1 MRPMKT
7 VKSLK
12 LLTVLLIIGTS
23 LFGCSSKEKNL
34 NTADGLFEY
43 AKEFD
48 ESERYEVALQ
58 KYAEV
63 RNKFPYSS
71 FATEA
76 ELAIADVHYKRES
89 YTEAEIAY
97 QNFRD
102 LHPKH
107 PKSDYVL
114 YKIAMSYY
122 MQLPETIDRDLTSG
136 KDAIYHFSEL
146 IKIYPLSQ
154 FAVEAKTKR
163 EDVINRQAQKE
174 LYIAD
179 FYLKQKKYSA
189 AYRRYENTLAKFPG
203 LGYDPRAH
211 LGAARSAKG
220 LTDIESVKKH
230 TSILFS
236 KYSSS
241 EEAKQAQKEGF

>member
-1 MRPMKT
+1 MNPVKT
-7 VKSLK
+7 LKSLK
-12 LLTVLLIIGTS
+12 LLIVFVIIGS
-23 LFGCSSKEKNL
+23 ALIGCSSKEKNL

-48 ESERYEVALQ
+48 ESERYEVAIQ
-58 KYAEV
+58 KYTEV

-71 FATEA
+71 YATEA

-114 YKIAMSYY
+114 FRVALSYY
-122 MQLPETIDRDLTSG
+122 MQLPETIDRDLSTG

-146 IKIYPLSQ
+146 IKLYPQSQ
-154 FAVEAKTKR
+154 YTVEAKAKK

-179 FYLKQKKYSA
+179 FYLKQQKFSA
-189 AYRRYENTLAKFPG
+189 ALRRYENTLAKFPG
-203 LGYDPRAH
+203 IGFDPRAH

-220 LTDIESVKKH
+220 LTDAESVKKH

-236 KYSSS
+236 KYSQSD
-241 EEAKQAQKEGF
+241 EAKLAQKEGF